1 VVRIYKLSQNLET
14 EEAEF
19 ELIQDD
25 LVLNDSE
32 PVLAWNSQTTL
43 TEKGVLFFETHARGR
58 DTLSIKLLNLDFE
71 SRSVETLHQF
81 NIQQSKKCQ
90 SVYLLNPLSG
100 KAVQFDSAEEFLQ
113 QNYFVVADG
122 YGLSI
127 RKLSSPS
134 EVLHRIGY
142 HLDPYKPPS
151 VFRISKDC

>member
-1 VVRIYKLSQNLET
+1 MVRIYKLSQNLET

-25 LVLNDSE
+25 LVLNDSY
-32 PVLAWNSQTTL
+32 PYYAWHSQTTL

-58 DTLSIKLLNLDFE
+58 DTLSTKLLNLDFE

-81 NIQQSKKCQ
+81 NIQSKERPG
-90 SVYLLNPLSG
+90 VYLLNPLSG

-113 QNYFVVADG
+113 QNYFVVWDVS
-122 YGLSI
+122 GLSI

-134 EVLHRIGY
+134 EIIHEIGY
-142 HLDPYKPPS
+142 HLDA
-151 VFRISKDC
+151 

>member
-25 LVLNDSE
+25 LVLNDSD
-32 PVLAWNSQTTL
+32 PMYAWQSQTTL

-81 NIQQSKKCQ
+81 NIQSK
-90 SVYLLNPLSG
+90 
-100 KAVQFDSAEEFLQ
+100 
-113 QNYFVVADG
+113 
-122 YGLSI
+122 
-127 RKLSSPS
+127 
-134 EVLHRIGY
+134 
-142 HLDPYKPPS
+142 
-151 VFRISKDC
+151 